1 MARGR
6 PPKKPKTEADTWVV
20 VLPDYLQPLADS
32 IARQEAMEEKD
43 FVEWVSRYKVSKKI
57 ARGYFNQT
65 SADWLREERRQGVT
79 DDYYAME
86 AEIDPEQ
93 MWPNPPLTK
102 QEVDS
107 KYPHVFKSLEEA
119 KKRNAATNKKGA
131 QANKEKANEVKEKY
145 LEKFEGVIDKF
156 LAGQYRNVTHAAN
169 TILTKHHDDLV
180 DIYLPKPVPS
190 IRRIT
195 DMLRKIEKD
204 LKV

>member
-1 MARGR
+1 M
-6 PPKKPKTEADTWVV
+6 
-20 VLPDYLQPLADS
+20 
-32 IARQEAMEEKD
+32 
-43 FVEWVSRYKVSKKI
+43 
-57 ARGYFNQT
+57 
-65 SADWLREERRQGVT
+65 
-79 DDYYAME
+79 
-86 AEIDPEQ
+86 
-93 MWPNPPLTK
+93 
-102 QEVDS
+102 
-107 KYPHVFKSLEEA
+107 EEA